1 MKIPKMIVY
10 KPNYHYP
17 REKCQSAVEGLIA
30 LHQPLPGNIFWA
42 LLERFY
48 NFRGDII
55 DRPCEAKSDSAN
67 GLRGNAKSEANK
79 EVVRIQDEDPL
90 NHRTSKIKE
99 S

>member
-1 MKIPKMIVY
+1 MY

-17 REKCQSAVEGLIA
+17 REKCQPAVEGLIA
-30 LHQPLPGNIFWA
+30 LHQHLPGNIFWA

-55 DRPCEAKSDSAN
+55 DGPSEAKSDSTN
-67 GLRGNAKSEANK
+67 GLHNIDKSEAIK
-79 EVVRIQDEDPL
+79 EVVRNNDEDPF
-90 NHRTSKIKE
+90 NHRTSKVKE

>member
-1 MKIPKMIVY
+1 MTRTLDRCQKVLRC
-10 KPNYHYP
+10 P

-30 LHQPLPGNIFWA
+30 LHQHLPGNIFWA

-55 DRPCEAKSDSAN
+55 DGLSESKSDSAN
-67 GLRGNAKSEANK
+67 GLHNIAISK
-79 EVVRIQDEDPL
+79 EVVRNKDEEPF
-90 NHRTSKIKE
+90 NHRTSKVKE